1 MFNVIIE
8 KQRII
13 TVHSE
18 QKQHITDFSE
28 ADI

>member
-1 MFNVIIE
+1 MFNIIIE
-8 KQRII
+8 KQPII
-13 TVHSE
+13 TVRSD